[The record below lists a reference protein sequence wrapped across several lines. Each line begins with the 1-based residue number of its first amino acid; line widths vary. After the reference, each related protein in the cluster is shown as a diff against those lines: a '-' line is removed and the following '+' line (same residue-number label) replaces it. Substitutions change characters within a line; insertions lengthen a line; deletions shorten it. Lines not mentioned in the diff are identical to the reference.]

1 MPSTIVLITG
11 KAILTIERPFTD
23 MRDIGANSGVGLAAA
38 QIIASASEDFHVIV
52 AGRSLEKAKGAVSE
66 IEAAGVKGHLSAVQL
81 EVTDQ
86 ESIQQAVD
94 FVEQRW
100 GRLDALV
107 NNAAIG
113 CRDPDV
119 KTRMQLSMD
128 VNVVGPAV
136 VAAAFRPLLL
146 KSPKPYSIY
155 VSSGVGSLTYASD
168 PTSPVYRSLSNG
180 EGYRASKAALNMLA
194 IQESVEF
201 DSTALKVFAMCP
213 GFVRSNL
220 RGQSEEDR
228 SGGGR
233 AGDPKVSGELLLSI
247 IQGKR
252 DADAG
257 KHVHSKGVHPW

>member
-1 MPSTIVLITG
+1 MY
-11 KAILTIERPFTD
+11 TD
-23 MRDIGANSGVGLAAA
+23 MRSIGANSGVGFATAKV
-38 QIIASASEDFHVIV
+38 IASTSEDFHVIV

-86 ESIQQAVD
+86 KSIQQAVE

-100 GRLDALV
+100 GRLDILV

-119 KTRMQLSMD
+119 KTRLQLSMD
-128 VNVVGPAV
+128 INVIGPAV
-136 VAAAFRPLLL
+136 VSAAFRPLLL
-146 KSPKPYSIY
+146 KSSKPYSIY
-155 VSSGVGSLTYASD
+155 VSSGVGSLTMATD
-168 PTSPVYRSLSNG
+168 PTSATYRSLSNG

-194 IQESVEF
+194 IQESIEF
-201 DSTALKVFAMCP
+201 DSTALKVFVMCP

-233 AGDPKVSGELLLSI
+233 AGDPKVSGELVLDI

-257 KHVHSKGVHPW
+257 KFVHTGGVYPW